1 VNVEK
6 ITRVMD
12 LAEKVTNRAHTV
24 LADAPEGF
32 FIVGTK
38 ATGRPPPHQH
48 GTDEHSPTCGGP
60 GRALGWGFAA
70 GGITVALLAFIFDL
84 NFTR

>member
-38 ATGRPPPHQH
+38 ATGALRRISMELTSTRRPAEAQA
-48 GTDEHSPTCGGP
+48 
-60 GRALGWGFAA
+60 GRSDGVSRQA
-70 GGITVALLAFIFDL
+70 G
-84 NFTR
+84 